1 MLNITFETAI
11 SYNAFA
17 NSDGT
22 PTAAQAV
29 GAAHATNRRPVIYSC
44 HLMLR
49 NNDTVG
55 HYVVRDQ
62 VTLKQKHYMARKALL
77 VHHKKG
83 NAMVTS

>member
-11 SYNAFA
+11 SYNTFA

-22 PTAAQAV
+22 PKAAQAV
-29 GAAHATNRRPVIYSC
+29 GAAHATNRRTVIYSC

-62 VTLKQKHYMARKALL
+62 VPLKQKHYMARKVFL

>member
-1 MLNITFETAI
+1 MPNITFETAI

-22 PTAAQAV
+22 PKAAQAV
-29 GAAHATNRRPVIYSC
+29 GTAHATNRRHIIYSY

-55 HYVVRDQ
+55 HYVVRNQ
-62 VTLKQKHYMARKALL
+62 VPLKQKHYMARKAFLAN
-77 VHHKKG
+77 HKNG
-83 NAMVTS
+83 NEIVTS